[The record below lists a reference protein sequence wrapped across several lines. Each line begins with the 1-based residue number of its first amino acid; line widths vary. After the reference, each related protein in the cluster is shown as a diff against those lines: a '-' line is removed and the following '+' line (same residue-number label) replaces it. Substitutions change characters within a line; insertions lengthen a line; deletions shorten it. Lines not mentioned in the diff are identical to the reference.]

1 MSIDG
6 TDTIRTID
14 TRISI
19 QAAGEEGA
27 TEPDVDFAMMRERFR
42 TRLAGR
48 REALQAATRDDLSAE
63 GGLRT
68 IKRLAHDLVGSAGTF
83 GFPELGEVAAILE
96 AAATR
101 ALLSP
106 EEEHGILPALE
117 ALTTAIE
124 TAMSARKPLGR

>member
-1 MSIDG
+1 MSIG
-6 TDTIRTID
+6 GVDTIRTIGS
-14 TRISI
+14 RIYI
-19 QAAGEEGA
+19 EAAGAEDPTA
-27 TEPDVDFAMMRERFR
+27 PDPDFAMMRERFR

-48 REALQAATRDDLSAE
+48 LEDLQAASRDGLRPE

-83 GFPELGEVAAILE
+83 GFPRLGEVAATVE

-106 EEEHGILPALE
+106 EEEHGVLPPLK
-117 ALTTAIE
+117 ALTVAIE
-124 TAMSARKPLGR
+124 TAISAKAVDR